1 MQPAVELD
9 RVSKSFRVRRTPRPG
24 VGARVR
30 DLLRPRTQTVVAV
43 DGLSFS
49 IAPGERVAF
58 IGPNGAGKSTTLKV
72 LAGILH
78 PDAGDVRVL
87 GLVPSRERRRLAFQI
102 GTVFG
107 QRSQLWYQLPPRDT
121 FELLGRVYEI
131 DRLEHRRRVDA
142 LTSVFEIGALVGTP
156 VRQLS
161 LGERMRC
168 EIVASL
174 LHAPRI
180 LFLDE
185 PTIGL
190 DVSAKAVIREL
201 LRTESERE
209 RVTLL
214 LTSHDTGDMER
225 VCTRVIV
232 IHHGRLLW
240 DGAIDELRRG
250 YLKTKR
256 ITLWSEAEHLNLA
269 LPGVRVLSSG
279 AYRTELEIALEITTL
294 GQVVDAA
301 VRQAAIRDMAIEDA
315 PLDDVIR
322 ALYATAG
329 PRRVTS

>member
-1 MQPAVELD
+1 MPPAVELD
-9 RVSKSFRVRRTPRPG
+9 RVSKSFRVRRPRRPG

-30 DLLRPRTQTVVAV
+30 DLLRPRTEAV
-43 DGLSFS
+43 TAIDRLSFS

-78 PDAGDVRVL
+78 PDAGEVRVL
-87 GLVPSRERRRLAFQI
+87 GLVPSHERRRLAFQI

-121 FELLGRVYEI
+121 FELLGRVYDI
-131 DRLEHRRRVDA
+131 DRLEHRRRLDA
-142 LTSVFEIGALVGTP
+142 LTSVFEIGALVDTP

-168 EIVASL
+168 ELVASL
-174 LHAPRI
+174 LHAPRL

-190 DVSAKAVIREL
+190 DVSAKAAIREL
-201 LRTESERE
+201 LRTGSERE
-209 RVTLL
+209 GVTLL

-240 DGAIDELRRG
+240 DGAIADLRRG

-256 ITLWSEAEHLNLA
+256 ITLWTEAERLA
-269 LPGVRVLSSG
+269 AFRKVRD
-279 AYRTELEIALEITTL
+279 
-294 GQVVDAA
+294 Q
-301 VRQAAIRDMAIEDA
+301 
-315 PLDDVIR
+315 IR
-322 ALYATAG
+322 ARIREFLAA
-329 PRRVTS
+329 R